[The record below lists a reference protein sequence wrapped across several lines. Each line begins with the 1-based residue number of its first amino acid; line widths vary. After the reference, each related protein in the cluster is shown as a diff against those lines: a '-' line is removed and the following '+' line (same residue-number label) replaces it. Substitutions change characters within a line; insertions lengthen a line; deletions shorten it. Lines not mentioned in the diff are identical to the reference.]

1 MFKAKSVGNYV
12 ILHMNNREES
22 VLQTTKATKS
32 SLFLVKHVFFHL
44 FYNFR
49 DLCIYTAELYINTCI

>member
-12 ILHMNNREES
+12 ILQMNNREES
-22 VLQTTKATKS
+22 VLQTTKVTKS
-32 SLFLVKHVFFHL
+32 SLFLVKYVFFHL